1 MSDPLSAYNAIVTA
15 VLSRFSFYNPARWVN
30 FQWRDSPSCR
40 KMSCFGSNIRS
51 LPDVNFF
58 NRWHRSPDRKN
69 EEIDEIRGWGG
80 ANAFALGACPAPFP
94 HLGPGPPKRRSSGF
108 DKRKQRQENQ
118 DYLFWRITRQDGR
131 SKVRRASTATPTH
144 KQRENKEKKRK
155 KGSRGYN

>member
-1 MSDPLSAYNAIVTA
+1 
-15 VLSRFSFYNPARWVN
+15 
-30 FQWRDSPSCR
+30 
-40 KMSCFGSNIRS
+40 MSCFGSNIRS

-69 EEIDEIRGWGG
+69 EEIDEIRGWEG
-80 ANAFALGACPAPFP
+80 ANAFALEA